1 MSYSVLARTVSKNA
15 HRLCSNAVVRYSLR
29 QQQLGKRAL
38 SVDVVTKRHRNS
50 VALQQP
56 TFGSVARVDFSSR
69 LPSTR
74 CFSSAAGSSDG
85 DSNDN
90 DDGFKKPEPEIQS
103 TGDFYCL
110 KRSSR

>member
-15 HRLCSNAVVRYSLR
+15 HRLCSNAVVRYSL

-38 SVDVVTKRHRNS
+38 GVDVVTKRHRNS

-56 TFGSVARVDFSSR
+56 TFGGVVRFDFSPR

-74 CFSSAAGSSDG
+74 CFSSAPGSSDG